1 MSSLIRRGL
10 ENDWIQRGLN
20 LAGLVLVA
28 VGVGMWSVPAGVI
41 AGGIA
46 CWVFEWRIDSDF
58 DAKAGGRSA
67 DSKR

>member
-10 ENDWIQRGLN
+10 ETDWIQRALN
-20 LAGLVLVA
+20 LVGLVLMA
-28 VGVGMWSVPAGVI
+28 VGIGMWSVPAGVV

-58 DAKAGGRSA
+58 DAKSRGGGAGSQR
-67 DSKR
+67 